1 MKICFTAATILWML
15 GASAQVYEII
25 DSDGDGGDNELEA
38 PFSVVA
44 DKQGNIYVGG
54 SESDN
59 VFRLDANAD
68 CFTNNAPCQWV
79 EILDATGAGISGQPH
94 QNTRGL
100 AVDSQD
106 NLYVVGRFSDNVWRI
121 NNPQVCSTSAS
132 SCEIHE
138 VINALGDGEHEFN
151 GPYDV
156 VVDHMDNLYVTG
168 TSSNNIF
175 RIAASSTCNTQ
186 SNPCTVAEVADSTG
200 DGNNNLFQPGNV
212 AVDEFGNVFTS
223 NFGDNA
229 LMIHTP
235 GDCSTNQQNCL
246 VTSIL
251 DEDDFDLLELGRGL
265 EVDSHNNVFVSS
277 YRAST
282 GATIFRINAPAT
294 CGSTGQPPCQITEM
308 FNDATPQQAVEL
320 VVDGADNL
328 FVAGGNAD
336 SVIRIKQAQSCTLLN
351 MDCEISE
358 VINAAGDGSSVLE
371 GVLALAV
378 SGRDVVVPGF
388 SSDNAFRVGG
398 ITELGDLIF
407 EDGFE

>member
-1 MKICFTAATILWML
+1 MKTCLTTTAIFWVIS
-15 GASAQVYEII
+15 ASAQISEII
-25 DSDGDGGDNELEA
+25 DSDGDGGEHELEA
-38 PFSVVA
+38 PYSVVT
-44 DKQGNIYVGG
+44 DSLGNIYLGG
-54 SESDN
+54 SESNN

-68 CFTNNAPCQWV
+68 CLTNNAPCQWV
-79 EILDATGAGISGQPH
+79 EILDATGAGISGQTH

-100 AVDSQD
+100 AVDSLD

-132 SCEIHE
+132 SCEVHE

-175 RIAASSTCNTQ
+175 RIAASSTCSTQ
-186 SNPCTVAEVADSTG
+186 SNPCTVTEVADNNG
-200 DGNNNLFQPGNV
+200 DGNDNLFQPGNV
-212 AVDEFGNVFTS
+212 AVDQFGNVFTS
-223 NFGDNA
+223 NFGDNV

-246 VTSIL
+246 VTTIF

-265 EVDSHNNVFVSS
+265 DVDSQNNVFVSS
-277 YRAST
+277 FRSSS

-294 CGSTGQPPCQITEM
+294 CGSAGQPCQITEI
-308 FNDATPQQAVEL
+308 FNDAIPQQADEL
-320 VVDGADNL
+320 VVDGAGNL

-336 SVIRIKQAQSCTLLN
+336 SVLRIKQAQSCTLLN
-351 MDCEISE
+351 MDCEITE
-358 VINAAGDGSSVLE
+358 FINSAGDGNAILT
-371 GVLALAV
+371 GVRTLAV
-378 SGRDVVVPGF
+378 SGRDILVPGF
-388 SSDNAFRVGG
+388 SSDNAFRVAGVA
-398 ITELGDLIF
+398 ELNDLIF